1 MCRVRRDKKRKRHD
15 LPTPI
20 TVSMPKCEP
29 HFDLIK
35 ILDARHLSHRLR
47 EASGEVGRWI
57 MISVLDQIEPR

>member
-20 TVSMPKCEP
+20 TVSMLKCEP

-35 ILDARHLSHRLR
+35 ILDVRHLSHRLR
-47 EASGEVGRWI
+47 EASISGEVGK
-57 MISVLDQIEPR
+57 